1 MLLGGPLTYRTL
13 HFLMIKL
20 CISKVSNTE
29 WSHTMALQLSTEKL
43 MKSGIKQWWS
53 LPSTSPVG

>member
-20 CISKVSNTE
+20 CISKVSNTPQE
-29 WSHTMALQLSTEKL
+29 YV
-43 MKSGIKQWWS
+43 
-53 LPSTSPVG
+53 PVFASSYRYRTQATV

>member
-20 CISKVSNTE
+20 CISKVSNTISE
-29 WSHTMALQLSTEKL
+29 GRASEYM
-43 MKSGIKQWWS
+43 
-53 LPSTSPVG
+53 TSFGLGLVDEGGQTRENELD